1 MLLDWELGN
10 PWHHWAKFLL
20 LFLDPQSTD
29 TSRNEN
35 LVEIR
40 REGHGAEEIVKLS
53 GIRQEK
59 FYEGLI

>member
-1 MLLDWELGN
+1 M
-10 PWHHWAKFLL
+10 FLL

-29 TSRNEN
+29 TARNEN

-59 FYEGLI
+59 FHEGLI